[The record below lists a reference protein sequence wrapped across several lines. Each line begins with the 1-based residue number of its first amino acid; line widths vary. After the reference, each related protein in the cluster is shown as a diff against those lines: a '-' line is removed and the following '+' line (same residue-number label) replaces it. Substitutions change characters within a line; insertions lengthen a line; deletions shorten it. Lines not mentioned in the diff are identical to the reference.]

1 MKNKLFILTLL
12 NIFIFSNSCED
23 DFSAVPDENLVVV
36 QAYIYAGQPVK
47 DIMLMSTLA
56 LDDESSIA
64 TPIDSA
70 EVTLFRGNEQFNLEP
85 VHDYDT
91 TEIDTTY
98 SLSYF
103 SPDSNLIVN
112 EGDTFRLE
120 INYMDQIITSETV
133 VPAKPDS
140 FLSTVDTLWVPEF
153 NRNID
158 YIRWIFADSNRI
170 RLDWDNP
177 DDLYHYLLMDNVEL
191 DPQPLEKQAP
201 PRFKSFI
208 SQPFID
214 TTYTILASN
223 ITHFGR
229 HDIVLFHVKTDYVL
243 LYQSSGQNTRDLNEP
258 YSNINGGLGIFSAFN
273 SDTTSVYLIKQEK
286 TN

>member
-1 MKNKLFILTLL
+1 MKNKLFFLTLL

-23 DFSAVPDENLVVV
+23 DFAAVPDENLVVV

-70 EVTLFRGNEQFNLEP
+70 EVTLSRGNEQFKLEP
-85 VHDYDT
+85 VHNYDT

-153 NRNID
+153 KRNID
-158 YIRWIFADSNRI
+158 YVRWIFADSNRI

-177 DDLYHYLLMDNVEL
+177 DNFYHYLLMDNVEL

-223 ITHFGR
+223 ITHFGQ

-258 YSNINGGLGIFSAFN
+258 YSNIKGGLGIFSAFN
-273 SDTTSVYLIKQEK
+273 SDTTSVFLIKQK
-286 TN
+286 KAN

>member
-1 MKNKLFILTLL
+1 MKNKLFFLTLL
-12 NIFIFSNSCED
+12 IIAILSNSCED
-23 DFSAVPDENLVVV
+23 DFATVPDENLVVV

-47 DIMLMSTLA
+47 DIKLMSTLA
-56 LDDESSIA
+56 LDDENTVA

-70 EVTLFRGNEQFNLEP
+70 EVTLLRASEKFKLEP
-85 VHDYDT
+85 THNYDT
-91 TEIDTTY
+91 TDTDTTY
-98 SLSYF
+98 SVTYF
-103 SPDSNLIVN
+103 YPDSNLVVN
-112 EGDTFRLE
+112 QGDTFRLE
-120 INYMDQIITSETV
+120 INYMDQVITSETV
-133 VPAKPDS
+133 VPSKPDS
-140 FLSTVDTLWVPEF
+140 FFTSVDTLWVPEF

-158 YIRWIFADSNRI
+158 YVRWIFADSNRI
-170 RLDWDNP
+170 QLYWDNP

-223 ITHFGR
+223 ITHFGH

-243 LYQSSGQNTRDLNEP
+243 LYQSSGQDTRDLNEP

-273 SDTTSVYLIKQEK
+273 SDTASIYLIKKE
-286 TN
+286 

>member
-70 EVTLFRGNEQFNLEP
+70 EVTLSRGNEQFKLEP

-170 RLDWDNP
+170 RLNWDNP

>member
-47 DIMLMSTLA
+47 DILLMSTLA

-70 EVTLFRGNEQFNLEP
+70 EVILSRGNEQFKLEP

-112 EGDTFRLE
+112 EWDTFRLE

-214 TTYTILASN
+214 TTYTILESN
-223 ITHFGR
+223 ITHSSKDMTKESFPNPSFNNGKIFCIF
-229 HDIVLFHVKTDYVL
+229 DSVL
-243 LYQSSGQNTRDLNEP
+243 
-258 YSNINGGLGIFSAFN
+258 
-273 SDTTSVYLIKQEK
+273 
-286 TN
+286 

>member
-23 DFSAVPDENLVVV
+23 NFSAVPDENLVVV

-47 DIMLMSTLA
+47 DILLMSTLA

-70 EVTLFRGNEQFNLEP
+70 EVTLSRGNEQFKLEP

-158 YIRWIFADSNRI
+158 YIRWIIADSNRI

-177 DDLYHYLLMDNVEL
+177 DDFYHYLLMDNVEL

>member
-23 DFSAVPDENLVVV
+23 DFAAVPDENLVVV

-47 DIMLMSTLA
+47 DILLMSTLA

-70 EVTLFRGNEQFNLEP
+70 EVTLSRGNEQFKLEP

>member
-23 DFSAVPDENLVVV
+23 NFSAVPDENLVVV

-47 DIMLMSTLA
+47 DILLMSTLA

-70 EVTLFRGNEQFNLEP
+70 EVILSRGNEQFKLEP

-170 RLDWDNP
+170 RLDWGNP